1 MCQSWQ
7 LRSPYI
13 NQLNIEWRKAVRR
26 TLGLPTRT
34 RSVLLPELAGSRTF
48 CEQHH
53 SRVNRFIDSL
63 KNSENIG
70 VQYIINRAH
79 TNTVGPLGK
88 NILYLK
94 MYSVA
99 DRDRSVAIESSRID
113 QIRELI
119 RARDGLDQ
127 LSVLNSEEIQDIL
140 DYVCTY

>member
-1 MCQSWQ
+1 M
-7 LRSPYI
+7 
-13 NQLNIEWRKAVRR
+13 
-26 TLGLPTRT
+26 
-34 RSVLLPELAGSRTF
+34 
-48 CEQHH
+48 
-53 SRVNRFIDSL
+53 